1 VKGFLLDTN
10 IPSELTYPRPAPQV
24 AQWLKNADN
33 EGLFFSVISLAEIC
47 KGIAKVP
54 ESKKR
59 AQLQE
64 WLDCTLRPWFAG
76 RILPVTEPIAERMG
90 RWAGE
95 GEASG
100 RTLKIADGLIAATAL
115 EHDLTL
121 VTRNVKDFTGFGVP
135 LLNPW
140 EA

>member
-33 EGLFFSVISLAEIC
+33 EVLFFSVISLAEIC
-47 KGIAKVP
+47 KGIAKLP

-64 WLDCTLRPWFAG
+64 WLDSTLRPWFAG

-90 RWAGE
+90 RWA
-95 GEASG
+95 AKAK
-100 RTLKIADGLIAATAL
+100 RADGPSRLPTASSPPPRWS
-115 EHDLTL
+115 TI
-121 VTRNVKDFTGFGVP
+121 
-135 LLNPW
+135 
-140 EA
+140 